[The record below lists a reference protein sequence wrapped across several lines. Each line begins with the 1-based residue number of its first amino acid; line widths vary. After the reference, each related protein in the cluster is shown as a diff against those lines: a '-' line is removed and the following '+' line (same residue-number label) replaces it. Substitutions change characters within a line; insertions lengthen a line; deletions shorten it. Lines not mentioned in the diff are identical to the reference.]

1 MKKVLL
7 ILSIVIAAL
16 VGGLP
21 WLIGSQ
27 LEKHLPAQIA
37 ANAHHAARYGLAIQ
51 LRNYQRH
58 YLTSRGE
65 MLIMYQPPGQQVP
78 LYQGVATLELRHAPL
93 LASGFDFL
101 IARLRSDNDALG
113 ELAQALPAD
122 FLEAN
127 ASLGMNGK
135 LLIDATLQSAQ
146 SNLLPH
152 PNNPQ
157 HLAFHGAQFHWQSTL
172 TGYPYRGQGHVQIA
186 GLTVIDRDQRWQL
199 APLRIDFVSHDR
211 FEGEAH
217 LPEFMLQHSVHAL
230 SAREQLKL
238 GPLRVA
244 MQQGLAADGSAYPQS
259 LNYHIADANWT
270 HEQQGQSETQH
281 LADLTLNVTLRP
293 GDGQAPG
300 AQLQASG
307 KALQLALPGSWQDI
321 APDTFRTSLTLQPF
335 TPDEA
340 MHLLDRLRHPLP
352 PAAYLPLPDS
362 LAHLTPHPGVSR
374 ILHYL
379 AGLMAK
385 DNVHARWQLTLDKS
399 GAPLLQSDI
408 VLEEAIDST
417 DSMSTLHLLADA
429 FDHPGRL
436 PGLLNGSRLHLH
448 AVPEFVRKSGLGLT
462 LLFSGQAQQW
472 LAADG
477 SLAFDALISPD
488 SITINGKPYS
498 SKK

>member
-270 HEQQGQSETQH
+270 HEQQGQSKTQH
-281 LADLTLNVTLRP
+281 LVDLTLNVTLRP

-385 DNVHARWQLTLDKS
+385 DNVHARWQFTLGKND
-399 GAPLLQSDI
+399 GQLLEGELI
-408 VLEEAIDST
+408 LKEAISET
-417 DSMSTLHLLADA
+417 DAMNVLHRLAEAANAPHKLPVLL
-429 FDHPGRL
+429 H
-436 PGLLNGSRLHLH
+436 GSRLHLH

>member
-7 ILSIVIAAL
+7 ILSLVIVAL
-16 VGGLP
+16 IGGLP
-21 WLIGSQ
+21 WLLGSQ

-65 MLIMYQPPGQQVP
+65 MLVMYQPPGQQVP

-93 LASGFDFL
+93 LASGFSFL
-101 IARLRSDNDALG
+101 IARLKSDNDAQG

-122 FLEAN
+122 FLDAN
-127 ASLGMNGK
+127 ASLGIDGK

-152 PNNPQ
+152 PNHPQ

-172 TGYPYRGQGHVQIA
+172 TGYPYRGHGQVQLA
-186 GLTVIDRDQRWQL
+186 GLTVTDRDQRWQL

-217 LPEFMLQHSVHAL
+217 LPEFLLQHSVHAL

-244 MQQGLAADGSAYPQS
+244 MQQGLAADGRAYPQI
-259 LNYHIADANWT
+259 LDYHIADANWT
-270 HEQQGQSETQH
+270 CEQQGQSETQH
-281 LADLTLNVTLRP
+281 LADLNLNVTLRP
-293 GDGQAPG
+293 GDGQPPT
-300 AQLQASG
+300 AQLRASG
-307 KALQLALPGSWQDI
+307 KALQLNLPGGWQDI
-321 APDTFRTSLTLQPF
+321 APDTFHTGLTLQPF

-352 PAAYLPLPDS
+352 PAAYLPLPDT

-385 DNVHARWQLTLDKS
+385 DNVHARWQFALGKN
-399 GAPLLQSDI
+399 GNPLLEGDI
-408 VLEEAIDST
+408 ILEEAVSET
-417 DSMSTLHLLADA
+417 DGMAVLHRLAAAVNAPQQLPTLLH
-429 FDHPGRL
+429 
-436 PGLLNGSRLHLH
+436 GSRLHLH
-448 AVPEFVRKSGLGLT
+448 AVPEFVRKSGLGLS
-462 LLFSGQAQQW
+462 LLFSGHAPQW
-472 LAADG
+472 LASDG
-477 SLAFDALISPD
+477 SLALDALISPD
-488 SITINGKPYS
+488 GITINGEPYKG
-498 SKK
+498 KK